1 MRAQP
6 ATELRRKGAAVCLL
20 AAPLLMLTGDVLR
33 IWAGAAQESRAG
45 ADLGTEAAAG

>member
-20 AAPLLMLTGDVLR
+20 AAPLLMLAGDTLR
-33 IWAGAAQESRAG
+33 IRAG
-45 ADLGTEAAAG
+45 